1 MTAAALQITGL
12 VCGYGAM
19 MAVQGI
25 DLVVHRGAITALLGS
40 NGAGKSTTLR
50 AISGLIPQTSGTI
63 ELDGEDI
70 TGLKADARVDRGIV
84 MVPEGRLI
92 FPQMTVE
99 ENLRVGAFAPRARRA
114 AAASLDHVYGLF
126 PRLSERR
133 RQAGG
138 TLSGGEQ
145 QMLAL
150 GRGLMAKPEVLLLD
164 EPSLGLAPIMAGSM
178 FDAVETL
185 RDEGLTILIAEQDIG
200 RTLALASTAFVIENG
215 RIAMTGSGADLLEDP
230 QIKVAYLGL

>member
-1 MTAAALQITGL
+1 MTAISLQISGL

-19 MAVQGI
+19 MAVQGV
-25 DLVVHRGAITALLGS
+25 DLEVRRGEITALLGS

-50 AISGLIPQTSGTI
+50 AISGLLPLSGGTI
-63 ELDGEDI
+63 HLDGQDI
-70 TGLKADARVDRGIV
+70 TPLRADQRVDRGIV

-114 AAASLDHVYGLF
+114 AAKSLDHIYGLF
-126 PRLSERR
+126 PRLAERR

-150 GRGLMAKPEVLLLD
+150 GRGLMARPEVLLLD

-185 RDEGLTILIAEQDIG
+185 KQEGLTILIAEQDVG
-200 RTLALASTAFVIENG
+200 RTLALASTAYVIENG
-215 RIAMTGSGADLLEDP
+215 RIAMTGTGADLLQDP

>member
-1 MTAAALQITGL
+1 MTANALDISDL
-12 VCGYGAM
+12 ACGYGAM
-19 MAVQGI
+19 MAVHGI
-25 DLVVHRGAITALLGS
+25 DLAVRRGEITALLGS

-50 AISGLIPQTSGTI
+50 ALSGLIPSNRGTI
-63 ELDGEDI
+63 RLDGQDI
-70 TGLKADARVDRGIV
+70 TGLRADRRGERGIV

-99 ENLRVGAFAPRARRA
+99 ENLRIGAFAPRARRA
-114 AAASLDHVYGLF
+114 TAETLDRVYGRF
-126 PRLSERR
+126 PRLAERR
-133 RQAGG
+133 RQLGG

-164 EPSLGLAPIMAGSM
+164 EPSLGLAPIMVDTL

-185 RDEGLTILIAEQDIG
+185 KDEGLTILIAEQDIG

-215 RIAMTGSGADLLEDP
+215 HIAISGTGADLLADP
-230 QIKVAYLGL
+230 AIKVAYLGL